1 MKHKTIKKHKLI
13 FLLILGA
20 ILVLAVSVAVLIGTG
35 GLSRFSAV
43 NFISKDGTEI
53 EFDKEFSLPV
63 GREAILDDDGKP
75 VSIKVTDLHD
85 PDTYEEPSFCNHND
99 ITAGACPLPTDIR
112 ISVEVAGY
120 TFWNYD
126 YTMYSYDMSDG
137 EHDPYRYEPMD
148 MGSPV
153 DIESMNSEYDIFPY
167 DIRVTGGDLP
177 NYATLMIS
185 KKDNYKKVN
194 LGEEFTLT
202 SDVLVEL
209 ELART
214 GLEFRGFSRY
224 MNQEVDISRVYIDR
238 LELDEVP
245 EQFVDTRGTGDLDR
259 LTKGDV
265 IEHKNTRLRVVD
277 SDGETYAT
285 FVFERAN

>member
-13 FLLILGA
+13 FLLIVGA
-20 ILVLAVSVAVLIGTG
+20 ILVLTVSVAVLIGTG
-35 GLSRFSAV
+35 SLSRISAV

-63 GREAILDDDGKP
+63 GREVILDDDGKS
-75 VSIKVTDLHD
+75 VSIKVTELHD
-85 PDTYEEPSFCNHND
+85 PDTYEEPDSCRNPKINS
-99 ITAGACPLPTDIR
+99 GVCLPPTVIR

-126 YTMYSYDMSDG
+126 YTKYSYDTSG
-137 EHDPYRYEPMD
+137 GGRDPYRYEPMS
-148 MGSPV
+148 MGSSV
-153 DIESMNSEYDIFPY
+153 DIESMNFNYNIFPY
-167 DIRVTGGDLP
+167 NIRVTGGDLP

-185 KKDNYKKVN
+185 KKNNYKKVS

-202 SDVLVEL
+202 SNTLVEL

-285 FVFERAN
+285 LVFEKIQ